1 MNNKIEEII
10 RDEEAVW
17 EQRKL
22 GDNIVEYTEKTT
34 ENNQYPVLT
43 SSRKGIFFQTDY
55 YDGNQIASADNTGY
69 NIVPYGYF
77 TYRHMSDDEIF
88 HFNIN
93 DIAENGI
100 VSTLYPVF
108 TTDENLD
115 SRYLQYQLNY
125 GREFSR
131 YAILQKQGG
140 SRTYMYLNKLRNL
153 YLTVPTAIEEQKKI
167 SEYFTNLDHLITLH
181 QRKCEETKI
190 LKKYMLQKMFPQNGQ
205 KVPEIRFKG
214 FTEDWEQRK
223 LNEIADKVS
232 EKNKNNEFSEPFTNS
247 AEQGI
252 ISQKDYFDREIVNN
266 ENLNGYYIVRNDD
279 FIYNPRI
286 SVTAPVGPINR
297 NRLGRNGVMSPL
309 YTVFRTHDIDNLYL
323 EFYFKTTKWHRFMK
337 LNGDS
342 GARFD
347 RFTIS
352 STQFMEMP
360 IPYPTLEEQQ
370 KIGEYF
376 DSLDNLITLHQR
388 ISLYFF
394 KINTF
399 VWEQRKLNEIADK
412 VSEKNKNN
420 EFSEP
425 FTNSAE
431 QGIISQKDYFDREIV
446 NNENLNGYYIVRND
460 DFIYNPR
467 ISVTAPVGPI
477 NRNRLG
483 RNGVMS
489 PLYTVFRT
497 HDIDNLYLEFYF
509 KTTKWHRFMKLNGDS
524 GARFDRFTISSTQF
538 MEMPIPYPT
547 LEEQQKIG
555 EYFDSLD
562 NLITLHQRKPY
573 FWNKFIVIDWEQRKL
588 GDISS
593 LITKGSTPKD
603 KSGTGEVNFIKV
615 ENINDFSGD
624 IVSMS
629 KISLEEHQGYLK
641 RSQLQEGDI
650 LFSIAGT
657 LGRVT
662 SVNKAILPAN
672 TNQAL
677 SIIRLKEG
685 NLEYVKT
692 CLKGNVVA
700 DFIRRNPTI
709 GAQPNLSLEQVSN
722 LEIEIPSEAEQ
733 EKIGLYFSNLDNLIT
748 LHHHKLFIIN
758 GLKLFTVI
766 QCKYYSLLNILI
778 KNKNTKEAK
787 LMPELERVIEEKLID
802 QLVYGDSQWT
812 YREDLKTEEDLW
824 RNFKYILEQNNKD
837 RLNGESLSDA
847 EFEQVKNQLQFSS
860 FYKAGEWLVGE
871 NGKVMVHVQR
881 DTEKLHLVVMNHE
894 HIAGGSSVYEVINQ
908 YSALKDE
915 DDYYTVS
922 RNRRFDVTLM
932 INGLPMIHIELKNR
946 QHSYMDGF
954 NQIKKY
960 ISEGKFTGIFS
971 AVQMF
976 VVSNGVDTKYF
987 AAASD
992 TDLNAKFMSG
1002 WVDEKN
1008 NPVSDYLDFAKS
1020 VLRIPEAH
1028 EMIAR
1033 YTVLDRDAKRLIIL
1047 RPYQIHAIESI
1058 REASKIGK
1066 SGFVWHTTGSGKT
1079 LTSYK
1084 ATRNL
1089 LMDIPSLDKTIFL
1102 IDRKDLDTQTSSAFQ
1117 AYANNDVIAVDKT
1130 DNVNDLKKK
1139 LKSGDRKV
1147 IVTTIQKMQIL
1158 VTKRLQEDTPEYNKI
1173 KNLRIAFV
1181 VDECH
1186 RAVTPKTKRELE
1198 RFFGRSLWFGFTGT
1212 PRFAE
1217 NPYAQMGDLPRTT
1230 EELYGKCLHKYTIQ
1244 NAIKDNA
1251 VLGFQVEHNGPKN
1264 MEDETDPSLY
1274 DNETHMLR
1282 VLDII
1287 LNKSYQKFGLQNGK
1301 GQTYEAI
1308 LTTSSIQ
1315 LAQKYYELLSKVK
1328 NGETDLEID
1337 ERMKQV
1343 LPDYPKFAIT
1353 YSVTEN
1359 EEGSHVNQE
1368 KMQKSLNDY
1377 NEMFGTKFDLSQ
1389 IQSYNENLNKRLAR
1403 KDKKYKSRNR
1413 QLDLVI
1419 VVDRLLTGFD
1429 APCLSTIFIDRQP
1442 MGPHDLIQ
1450 AFSRTNRIFDPNKA
1464 YGQIVTFQAPVLF
1477 KECVDNAVKL
1487 YSAGSTEVAL
1497 LAEWD
1502 KVEPAFKR
1510 ALSALKAVAETPD
1523 EETDMSLKELKVFA
1537 KAFQTFDRLFAQIKS
1552 FTQYDESMLEDYGI
1566 TEEEYEDYVGHYQ
1579 NAMTK
1584 IKLAEPDDTQT
1595 PPEAEETVDTDYEL
1609 MAYSSTKID
1618 YEYIINL
1625 IQNIVTPDEDAEAVT
1640 PEERQKQIDEV
1651 KQYIEEMRKDN
1662 PKVAAIMTTLV
1673 NEIEQDENK
1682 YKGQSIMNIVE
1693 NMKHDCINQVVTD
1706 FCVTWYA
1713 SKDDVMYA
1721 ALHYRNGEIPNES
1734 VIKSTINY
1742 TRYKESQEKALPKFK
1757 YYSQCMAELRKILDE
1772 EIKPLITVS

>member
-22 GDNIVEYTEKTT
+22 SEFVDKAVDNRGKTPPLDENGTHPLIEVAALGGVHPNYSKVDKYLSDDSFENNLRAYIKKGDILFTTVGSIGLVSLMDSREEAAIAQNIVAFRAKENFIPEYLYALFSNE
-34 ENNQYPVLT
+34 ENQYKANRIVMGAVQPSIKVSQLVDVEYMLT
-43 SSRKGIFFQTDY
+43 
-55 YDGNQIASADNTGY
+55 
-69 NIVPYGYF
+69 
-77 TYRHMSDDEIF
+77 
-88 HFNIN
+88 
-93 DIAENGI
+93 
-100 VSTLYPVF
+100 
-108 TTDENLD
+108 
-115 SRYLQYQLNY
+115 
-125 GREFSR
+125 
-131 YAILQKQGG
+131 
-140 SRTYMYLNKLRNL
+140 RN
-153 YLTVPTAIEEQKKI
+153 VKEQKKI
-167 SEYFTNLDHLITLH
+167 GSF
-181 QRKCEETKI
+181 
-190 LKKYMLQKMFPQNGQ
+190 
-205 KVPEIRFKG
+205 
-214 FTEDWEQRK
+214 
-223 LNEIADKVS
+223 
-232 EKNKNNEFSEPFTNS
+232 FSN
-247 AEQGI
+247 I
-252 ISQKDYFDREIVNN
+252 
-266 ENLNGYYIVRNDD
+266 
-279 FIYNPRI
+279 
-286 SVTAPVGPINR
+286 
-297 NRLGRNGVMSPL
+297 
-309 YTVFRTHDIDNLYL
+309 
-323 EFYFKTTKWHRFMK
+323 
-337 LNGDS
+337 
-342 GARFD
+342 
-347 RFTIS
+347 
-352 STQFMEMP
+352 
-360 IPYPTLEEQQ
+360 
-370 KIGEYF
+370 
-376 DSLDNLITLHQR
+376 DNLITLHQR
-388 ISLYFF
+388 ISLYFL

-399 VWEQRKLNEIADK
+399 VWEQRKFGELVTIERGGSPRPIDKFITNDENGLNWVKIGDAPEHGNYITQTK
-412 VSEKNKNN
+412 EKIRPEGLSKTREVHPGDLVLSNSMSFGRPYIMAIDGCIHDGWLAIRDTKKNFELKFLCTLLGTDGMLNQYKAMAAGSTVNNLNKELVGGTTV
-420 EFSEP
+420 EFPMME
-425 FTNSAE
+425 E
-431 QGIISQKDYFDREIV
+431 QIKIGDYF
-446 NNENLNGYYIVRND
+446 
-460 DFIYNPR
+460 
-467 ISVTAPVGPI
+467 T
-477 NRNRLG
+477 
-483 RNGVMS
+483 
-489 PLYTVFRT
+489 T
-497 HDIDNLYLEFYF
+497 ID
-509 KTTKWHRFMKLNGDS
+509 H
-524 GARFDRFTISSTQF
+524 
-538 MEMPIPYPT
+538 
-547 LEEQQKIG
+547 
-555 EYFDSLD
+555 
-562 NLITLHQRKPY
+562 LITLHQRKPY

-588 GDISS
+588 GDILIS
-593 LITKGSTPKD
+593 LQNNTLSRADLSNEAGVAKNVHYGDVLIKF
-603 KSGTGEVNFIKV
+603 GEVLDVSKEKLPMISDESVLSKYKSSFLQNGDVIVADTAEDSTVGKCSEIAGLNDEVVLSGLHTIPYRPIEKFASGYLGYYLNSSAYHNQLIPLMQGIKV
-615 ENINDFSGD
+615 ASISKSAMQDTD
-624 IVSMS
+624 IVYPKSV
-629 KISLEEHQGYLK
+629 KEQG
-641 RSQLQEGDI
+641 
-650 LFSIAGT
+650 
-657 LGRVT
+657 
-662 SVNKAILPAN
+662 
-672 TNQAL
+672 
-677 SIIRLKEG
+677 
-685 NLEYVKT
+685 
-692 CLKGNVVA
+692 
-700 DFIRRNPTI
+700 
-709 GAQPNLSLEQVSN
+709 
-722 LEIEIPSEAEQ
+722 
-733 EKIGLYFSNLDNLIT
+733 KIGDYFQSLDHLIT

-758 GLKLFTVI
+758 ELKVFTVM
-766 QCKYYSLLNILI
+766 QCKCHLLLNISN
-778 KNKNTKEAK
+778 KNKKTKKEIK

-1625 IQNIVTPDEDAEAVT
+1625 IQNIVTPDEDTEAVT
-1640 PEERQKQIDEV
+1640 PEERQKQIEEV

-1662 PKVAAIMTTLV
+1662 PKVADIMTTLV
-1673 NEIEQDENK
+1673 NGIEQDENK

-1734 VIKSTINY
+1734 VIKSTIDY

-1757 YYSQCMAELRKILDE
+1757 YYSQCMAELRKVLDE

>member
-1 MNNKIEEII
+1 MLERRI
-10 RDEEAVW
+10 
-17 EQRKL
+17 EQRQQSEEYPRLAFASGQGVIPLSERKTNNREQL
-22 GDNIVEYTEKTT
+22 TKDEYTKKYLVT
-34 ENNQYPVLT
+34 EL
-43 SSRKGIFFQTDY
+43 
-55 YDGNQIASADNTGY
+55 
-69 NIVPYGYF
+69 
-77 TYRHMSDDEIF
+77 
-88 HFNIN
+88 N
-93 DIAENGI
+93 DIVYNPANVKYGAI
-100 VSTLYPVF
+100 DRNKCGRGLISPIYVTF
-108 TTDENLD
+108 TTNEIPGFIERIVTSHDFQQRALRFEEGTVTKRQSVNPEDLVTLD
-115 SRYLQYQLNY
+115 
-125 GREFSR
+125 
-131 YAILQKQGG
+131 ILVAPK
-140 SRTYMYLNKLRNL
+140 R
-153 YLTVPTAIEEQKKI
+153 EEQQKI
-167 SEYFTNLDHLITLH
+167 ATYFDSLDHLITLH
-181 QRKCEETKI
+181 QRIT
-190 LKKYMLQKMFPQNGQ
+190 P
-205 KVPEIRFKG
+205 
-214 FTEDWEQRK
+214 
-223 LNEIADKVS
+223 
-232 EKNKNNEFSEPFTNS
+232 
-247 AEQGI
+247 
-252 ISQKDYFDREIVNN
+252 YF
-266 ENLNGYYIVRNDD
+266 L
-279 FIYNPRI
+279 
-286 SVTAPVGPINR
+286 
-297 NRLGRNGVMSPL
+297 
-309 YTVFRTHDIDNLYL
+309 
-323 EFYFKTTKWHRFMK
+323 
-337 LNGDS
+337 
-342 GARFD
+342 
-347 RFTIS
+347 
-352 STQFMEMP
+352 
-360 IPYPTLEEQQ
+360 
-370 KIGEYF
+370 
-376 DSLDNLITLHQR
+376 
-388 ISLYFF
+388 
-394 KINTF
+394 KINAF
-399 VWEQRKLNEIADK
+399 VWEQRKLPEFVSFFNGLTYTPDDVEETGTLVLRSSNVKNGEIVDADNVYVNDKAVTSENVHEGDIIVVVRNGSRALIGKHAQIKASMPNTVIGAFMSGMRSEHSSFVNALLDTSAFENEIA
-412 VSEKNKNN
+412 KNMGATINQITGYMFSKM
-420 EFSEP
+420 EFMIPS
-425 FTNSAE
+425 
-431 QGIISQKDYFDREIV
+431 
-446 NNENLNGYYIVRND
+446 
-460 DFIYNPR
+460 
-467 ISVTAPVGPI
+467 
-477 NRNRLG
+477 
-483 RNGVMS
+483 
-489 PLYTVFRT
+489 
-497 HDIDNLYLEFYF
+497 
-509 KTTKWHRFMKLNGDS
+509 GD
-524 GARFDRFTISSTQF
+524 
-538 MEMPIPYPT
+538 
-547 LEEQQKIG
+547 EQQKIG
-555 EYFDSLD
+555 EHFQSLD

-588 GDISS
+588 GDVFKEYSEKNHIELPALTIIQGGGTVKREDSDRN
-593 LITKGSTPKD
+593 LMYD
-603 KSGTGEVNFIKV
+603 KSNLSNYKMVRKDDFIVHLRSFEGGLEKASSDGIISPAYHTFHSDVADSRFYYPYFRSHEFIKHKLV
-615 ENINDFSGD
+615 PHVYGIRDGRSID
-624 IVSMS
+624 IDGM
-629 KISLEEHQGYLK
+629 
-641 RSQLQEGDI
+641 
-650 LFSIAGT
+650 
-657 LGRVT
+657 
-662 SVNKAILPAN
+662 
-672 TNQAL
+672 
-677 SIIRLKEG
+677 
-685 NLEYVKT
+685 KT
-692 CLKGNVVA
+692 
-700 DFIRRNPTI
+700 
-709 GAQPNLSLEQVSN
+709 
-722 LEIEIPSEAEQ
+722 IEIPYTSTEEQ
-733 EKIGLYFSNLDNLIT
+733 QKIGDYLESIDHHIT

-758 GLKLFTVI
+758 GLKLFTAI
-766 QCKYYSLLNILI
+766 QCKCYLLLNISN
-778 KNKNTKEAK
+778 KNKKTKKEIK

-1662 PKVAAIMTTLV
+1662 PKVADIMTTLV

>member
-181 QRKCEETKI
+181 QRISLYFFKINTFVWEQRKLGDIYGSIGNAFVGTATPYYAEQGHFYLESNNVKDGQINHNSEIFINDEFYEKQKDKWLHTGDMVMVQSGHVGHAAVIPEELDNTAAHALIMFRNPKEKI
-190 LKKYMLQKMFPQNGQ
+190 EPYFLNYEYQTDKAKKKIENITTGNTIKHILASDMQEFVVDVPKYEEQ
-205 KVPEIRFKG
+205 KVIAGYFCNIDHLITLHQRKPYFWNKFIVI
-214 FTEDWEQRK
+214 DWEQRK

-376 DSLDNLITLHQR
+376 DS
-388 ISLYFF
+388 
-394 KINTF
+394 
-399 VWEQRKLNEIADK
+399 
-412 VSEKNKNN
+412 
-420 EFSEP
+420 
-425 FTNSAE
+425 
-431 QGIISQKDYFDREIV
+431 
-446 NNENLNGYYIVRND
+446 
-460 DFIYNPR
+460 
-467 ISVTAPVGPI
+467 
-477 NRNRLG
+477 
-483 RNGVMS
+483 
-489 PLYTVFRT
+489 
-497 HDIDNLYLEFYF
+497 
-509 KTTKWHRFMKLNGDS
+509 
-524 GARFDRFTISSTQF
+524 
-538 MEMPIPYPT
+538 
-547 LEEQQKIG
+547 
-555 EYFDSLD
+555 
-562 NLITLHQRKPY
+562 
-573 FWNKFIVIDWEQRKL
+573 
-588 GDISS
+588 
-593 LITKGSTPKD
+593 
-603 KSGTGEVNFIKV
+603 
-615 ENINDFSGD
+615 
-624 IVSMS
+624 
-629 KISLEEHQGYLK
+629 
-641 RSQLQEGDI
+641 
-650 LFSIAGT
+650 
-657 LGRVT
+657 
-662 SVNKAILPAN
+662 
-672 TNQAL
+672 
-677 SIIRLKEG
+677 
-685 NLEYVKT
+685 
-692 CLKGNVVA
+692 
-700 DFIRRNPTI
+700 
-709 GAQPNLSLEQVSN
+709 
-722 LEIEIPSEAEQ
+722 
-733 EKIGLYFSNLDNLIT
+733 LDNLIT

>member
-10 RDEEAVW
+10 RDEKAVW

-22 GDNIVEYTEKTT
+22 SELATIGWQNLRTSEFLDAGDYMLITGTDFEDGKVNYSTCHYVEKERYDQDKNIQIKNGNILITKDGTLGKAAYVEGLSMPATL
-34 ENNQYPVLT
+34 NAGV
-43 SSRKGIFFQTDY
+43 
-55 YDGNQIASADNTGY
+55 
-69 NIVPYGYF
+69 
-77 TYRHMSDDEIF
+77 
-88 HFNIN
+88 FNV
-93 DIAENGI
+93 E
-100 VSTLYPVF
+100 VK
-108 TTDENLD
+108 DENEID
-115 SRYLQYQLNY
+115 SKYLFQFLKAPFLMDYVSKKATGGTIKHLNQ
-125 GREFSR
+125 S
-131 YAILQKQGG
+131 IL
-140 SRTYMYLNKLRNL
+140 
-153 YLTVPTAIEEQKKI
+153 V
-167 SEYFTNLDHLITLH
+167 D
-181 QRKCEETKI
+181 
-190 LKKYMLQKMFPQNGQ
+190 FP
-205 KVPEIRFKG
+205 
-214 FTEDWEQRK
+214 
-223 LNEIADKVS
+223 IATPSK
-232 EKNKNNEFSEPFTNS
+232 
-247 AEQGI
+247 AEQ
-252 ISQKDYFDREIVNN
+252 
-266 ENLNGYYIVRNDD
+266 VR
-279 FIYNPRI
+279 
-286 SVTAPVGPINR
+286 
-297 NRLGRNGVMSPL
+297 
-309 YTVFRTHDIDNLYL
+309 
-323 EFYFKTTKWHRFMK
+323 
-337 LNGDS
+337 
-342 GARFD
+342 
-347 RFTIS
+347 
-352 STQFMEMP
+352 
-360 IPYPTLEEQQ
+360 
-370 KIGEYF
+370 IGEYF
-376 DSLDNLITLHQR
+376 SNLD
-388 ISLYFF
+388 
-394 KINTF
+394 
-399 VWEQRKLNEIADK
+399 E
-412 VSEKNKNN
+412 
-420 EFSEP
+420 
-425 FTNSAE
+425 
-431 QGIISQKDYFDREIV
+431 
-446 NNENLNGYYIVRND
+446 
-460 DFIYNPR
+460 
-467 ISVTAPVGPI
+467 
-477 NRNRLG
+477 
-483 RNGVMS
+483 
-489 PLYTVFRT
+489 
-497 HDIDNLYLEFYF
+497 
-509 KTTKWHRFMKLNGDS
+509 
-524 GARFDRFTISSTQF
+524 
-538 MEMPIPYPT
+538 
-547 LEEQQKIG
+547 
-555 EYFDSLD
+555 
-562 NLITLHQRKPY
+562 LITLHQRKPY
-573 FWNKFIVIDWEQRKL
+573 FWNKFIVIDWEQRKFGEL
-588 GDISS
+588 GSVTMCKRIFKEQTSPVGDIPFYKIGTFGAEPDAFISRELFEEYKEKFQYPKIGDM
-593 LITKGSTPKD
+593 LISASGTIGRTVEYDGEEAYFQDSNIVWFKHDERVDNSFLKCIYGIIKWSGIEGSTIKRLYND
-603 KSGTGEVNFIKV
+603 NF
-615 ENINDFSGD
+615 
-624 IVSMS
+624 
-629 KISLEEHQGYLK
+629 LK
-641 RSQLQEGDI
+641 TE
-650 LFSIAGT
+650 FYMP
-657 LGRVT
+657 
-662 SVNKAILPAN
+662 SV
-672 TNQAL
+672 
-677 SIIRLKEG
+677 
-685 NLEYVKT
+685 
-692 CLKGNVVA
+692 
-700 DFIRRNPTI
+700 
-709 GAQPNLSLEQVSN
+709 
-722 LEIEIPSEAEQ
+722 AEQ
-733 EKIGLYFSNLDNLIT
+733 EKIGEYFANLDHLIT

-758 GLKLFTVI
+758 GLKLFTAM
-766 QCKYYSLLNILI
+766 QCKCHLLFNISN
-778 KNKNTKEAK
+778 KNKKTKKEIK

-1158 VTKRLQEDTPEYNKI
+1158 VTKRLQEETPEYNKI

-1625 IQNIVTPDEDAEAVT
+1625 IQNIVTPDEDTEAVT
-1640 PEERQKQIDEV
+1640 PEERQKQIEEV

-1662 PKVAAIMTTLV
+1662 PKVADIMTTLV
-1673 NEIEQDENK
+1673 NGIEQDENK

-1734 VIKSTINY
+1734 VIKSTIDY